1 MNNKLTTRL
10 LLILFIFGLGLYSL
24 FPTVKYQLLKDKE
37 IPVYDTVV
45 NEEKFADLILKHE
58 ILFEMTEDDW
68 ERLEKQA
75 SEKIQIGT
83 KKKLSKEEVQYLQS
97 KSIKQGLDLK
107 GGIYIVLEVDLPQL
121 VNNLAKN
128 KDKKFDIFINDLKDG
143 YTNNSVDFFELFDSK
158 ATNQDLKLPRYF
170 ITYGKTKN
178 QIIEQLKFQADDSIN
193 RIIEII
199 QNRVDQFGVSEPT
212 IQKQGNDRV
221 IIELAGIQDSE
232 RARGLLQST
241 ALLELMIVKDVES
254 TNTIIRQIDNLS
266 YSDNQIGIKS
276 QNEDATNGG
285 DLFSSDNEVN
295 DLQFSS
301 LLIGIGSDLAIDKE
315 NLEQF
320 NSILSQENIKQLLE
334 ATGSNFLFSNSSRIF
349 LNDFGEEEEVYIV
362 YHLVNN
368 AELTGG
374 VIENAQVRLSQ
385 SGATAGQPIVQMEMN
400 SAGSREW
407 ARITGANIKKRI
419 AIVLDKK
426 VHMAPVINSQI
437 FGGSTVIEGL
447 DSVEEAE
454 DVAIVLRAG
463 ALPVPVTIIDQ
474 KIVGPSLGADS
485 VQQGT
490 SSILIGLVLVVLFI
504 IFYYRMSGF
513 IASFSLIWTLIL
525 LLGILALLQATLTL
539 PGIAGLI
546 LTVGMS
552 IDANV
557 IIFERIRE
565 ELRKGKTVRSAIDS
579 GYQRAI
585 TTIVDANL
593 TTGIAAGVLYQYGTG
608 PIKGFATVLFWGIVV
623 SMFTAIIVTRFL
635 FDFTTSRRN
644 VEKLSI

>member
-1 MNNKLTTRL
+1 MNNKLRTRL
-10 LLILFIFGLGLYSL
+10 LLILFIFGLGIYSL
-24 FPTVKYQLLKDKE
+24 LPTIKYQLLSDTKKDNLSK
-37 IPVYDTVV
+37 
-45 NEEKFADLILKHE
+45 NEVEY
-58 ILFEMTEDDW
+58 
-68 ERLEKQA
+68 LEKN
-75 SEKIQIGT
+75 T
-83 KKKLSKEEVQYLQS
+83 
-97 KSIKQGLDLK
+97 IKQGLDLK

-128 KDKKFDIFINDLKDG
+128 KDKKFDIFLNDLKDG
-143 YTNNSVDFFELFDSK
+143 YTNDSVDFFELFENN

-178 QIIEQLKFQADDSIN
+178 EIIEKLKFEANDAIN

-241 ALLELMIVKDVES
+241 ALLELMIVKDIGS
-254 TNTIIRQIDNLS
+254 TNTIIQQIDNLS
-266 YSDNQIGIKS
+266 SSDNQIGIKTES
-276 QNEDATNGG
+276 KDTTNGG
-285 DLFSSDNEVN
+285 DLFSSDNN
-295 DLQFSS
+295 TNNLQFSS
-301 LLIGIGSDLAIDKE
+301 LLIVIGSNLAVDKE
-315 NLEQF
+315 NLEQI
-320 NSILSQENIKQLLE
+320 NNILSQENIKQLLE
-334 ATGSNFLFSNSSRIF
+334 ATGSNFLFSNSSRTF
-349 LNDFGEEEEVYIV
+349 LNDFGEEEEIYIV

-374 VIENAQVRLSQ
+374 VIENAQVRISQ
-385 SGATAGQPIVQMEMN
+385 SGVNAGQPIVQMEMN

-447 DSVEEAE
+447 DSIEEAE
-454 DVAIVLRAG
+454 DIAIVLRAG

>member
-1 MNNKLTTRL
+1 MNNKLRTRL
-10 LLILFIFGLGLYSL
+10 LLILFIFGLGIYSL
-24 FPTVKYQLLKDKE
+24 WPTIKYQLLSDTEKNNLSKDE
-37 IPVYDTVV
+37 VEY
-45 NEEKFADLILKHE
+45 
-58 ILFEMTEDDW
+58 
-68 ERLEKQA
+68 LEKN
-75 SEKIQIGT
+75 T
-83 KKKLSKEEVQYLQS
+83 
-97 KSIKQGLDLK
+97 IKQGLDLK

-128 KDKKFDIFINDLKDG
+128 KDKKFDIFLNDLKDG

-170 ITYGKTKN
+170 ITYGKTKD
-178 QIIEQLKFQADDSIN
+178 QIIEQLQFEANDSIN

-266 YSDNQIGIKS
+266 SSENQIGIKS
-276 QNEDATNGG
+276 QNDNATNVG

-301 LLIGIGSDLAIDKE
+301 LLLGIGSDLAVDEE
-315 NLEQF
+315 NLEQL
-320 NSILSQENIKQLLE
+320 NSILSQDNVKQLLE
-334 ATGSNFLFSNSSRIF
+334 ATGSNFLFSNSSKTF
-349 LNDFGEEEEVYIV
+349 LNDFGEEEEVYII
-362 YHLVNN
+362 YHLANN

-385 SGATAGQPIVQMEMN
+385 SGVTAGQPIVQMEM
-400 SAGSREW
+400 SSTGSREW

-437 FGGSTVIEGL
+437 FGGATVIEGL

-454 DVAIVLRAG
+454 DIAIVLRAG

-485 VQQGT
+485 VRQGT
-490 SSILIGLVLVVLFI
+490 SSILIGLVLVILFI

-565 ELRKGKTVRSAIDS
+565 ELRKGKTVRSAIDA

-593 TTGIAAGVLYQYGTG
+593 TTGIAAGILYQYGTG

-635 FDFTTSRRN
+635 FDFTTSRKN
-644 VEKLSI
+644 LEKLSI

>member
-1 MNNKLTTRL
+1 MNNKLRTRL
-10 LLILFIFGLGLYSL
+10 LLILFIFGLGIYSL
-24 FPTVKYQLLKDKE
+24 WPTIKYQLLSDTEKNNLSKDE
-37 IPVYDTVV
+37 VEY
-45 NEEKFADLILKHE
+45 
-58 ILFEMTEDDW
+58 
-68 ERLEKQA
+68 LEKN
-75 SEKIQIGT
+75 T
-83 KKKLSKEEVQYLQS
+83 
-97 KSIKQGLDLK
+97 IKQGLDLK

-128 KDKKFDIFINDLKDG
+128 KDKKFDIFLNDLKDG
-143 YTNNSVDFFELFDSK
+143 YTNNSVDFFELFDNK

-170 ITYGKTKN
+170 ITYGKTKD
-178 QIIEQLKFQADDSIN
+178 QIIEQLQFEANDSIN

-221 IIELAGIQDSE
+221 MIELAGIQDSE

-266 YSDNQIGIKS
+266 SSENQIGIKS
-276 QNEDATNGG
+276 QNDNATNVG

-301 LLIGIGSDLAIDKE
+301 LLLGIGSDLAVDEE
-315 NLEQF
+315 NLEQL
-320 NSILSQENIKQLLE
+320 NSILSQDNVKQLLE
-334 ATGSNFLFSNSSRIF
+334 ATGSNFLFSNTSKTF
-349 LNDFGEEEEVYIV
+349 LNDFGEEEEVYII
-362 YHLVNN
+362 YHLANN

-385 SGATAGQPIVQMEMN
+385 SGVTAGQPIVQMEMN

-437 FGGSTVIEGL
+437 FGGGTVIEGL

-454 DVAIVLRAG
+454 DIAIVLRAG
-463 ALPVPVTIIDQ
+463 ALPVPVTIIEER
-474 KIVGPSLGADS
+474 IVGPSLGADS
-485 VQQGT
+485 VRQGT
-490 SSILIGLVLVVLFI
+490 SSILIGLVLVILFI

-565 ELRKGKTVRSAIDS
+565 ELRKGKTVRSAIDA

-593 TTGIAAGVLYQYGTG
+593 TTGIAAGILYQYGTG

-635 FDFTTSRRN
+635 FDFTTSRKN
-644 VEKLSI
+644 LEKLSI

>member
-1 MNNKLTTRL
+1 MNNKLRTRL
-10 LLILFIFGLGLYSL
+10 LLILFIFGLGIYSL
-24 FPTVKYQLLKDKE
+24 WPTIKYQLLS
-37 IPVYDTVV
+37 DT
-45 NEEKFADLILKHE
+45 EKNN
-58 ILFEMTEDDW
+58 
-68 ERLEKQA
+68 
-75 SEKIQIGT
+75 
-83 KKKLSKEEVQYLQS
+83 LSQDEVEYFG
-97 KSIKQGLDLK
+97 KNTIKQGLDLK

-121 VNNLAKN
+121 VSNLAKN
-128 KDKKFDIFINDLKDG
+128 KDKKFDIFLNDLKDG

-158 ATNQDLKLPRYF
+158 ATDQDLKLPRYF

-178 QIIEQLKFQADDSIN
+178 QIIEQLQFEANDSIN

-199 QNRVDQFGVSEPT
+199 QNRIDQFGVSEPT

-266 YSDNQIGIKS
+266 SSDNQIGIKS
-276 QNEDATNGG
+276 QNDNATNVG

-301 LLIGIGSDLAIDKE
+301 LLLGIGSDLAVDKE
-315 NLEQF
+315 NLEQL
-320 NSILSQENIKQLLE
+320 NSILSQDNVKQLLE
-334 ATGSNFLFSNSSRIF
+334 ATRSTFLFSNSSRTF

-374 VIENAQVRLSQ
+374 VIEDAQVRLSQ
-385 SGATAGQPIVQMEMN
+385 SGVTAGQPIVQMEMS

-419 AIVLDKK
+419 AIILDKK

-454 DVAIVLRAG
+454 DIAIVLRAG
-463 ALPVPVTIIDQ
+463 SLPVPVTIIEER
-474 KIVGPSLGADS
+474 IVGPSLGADS
-485 VQQGT
+485 VRQGT
-490 SSILIGLVLVVLFI
+490 SSILIGLVLVILFI

-525 LLGILALLQATLTL
+525 LLGILASLQATLTL

-546 LTVGMS
+546 LTIGMS

-565 ELRKGKTVRSAIDS
+565 ELRKGKTVRSAIDA

-593 TTGIAAGVLYQYGTG
+593 TTGIAAGILYQYGTG

-635 FDFTTSRRN
+635 FDFTTSRKN
-644 VEKLSI
+644 LEKLSI

>member
-1 MNNKLTTRL
+1 MNNKLRTRL
-10 LLILFIFGLGLYSL
+10 LLILFIFGLGIYSL
-24 FPTVKYQLLKDKE
+24 WPTIKYQLLS
-37 IPVYDTVV
+37 DT
-45 NEEKFADLILKHE
+45 EKNN
-58 ILFEMTEDDW
+58 
-68 ERLEKQA
+68 
-75 SEKIQIGT
+75 
-83 KKKLSKEEVQYLQS
+83 LSKDEVEYFG
-97 KSIKQGLDLK
+97 KNTIKQGLDLK

-121 VNNLAKN
+121 VSNLAKN
-128 KDKKFDIFINDLKDG
+128 KDKKFDIFLNDLKDG

-178 QIIEQLKFQADDSIN
+178 QIIEQLQFEANDSIN

-199 QNRVDQFGVSEPT
+199 QNRIDQFGVSEPT

-232 RARGLLQST
+232 RARALLQST

-266 YSDNQIGIKS
+266 SSNNQIGIKS
-276 QNEDATNGG
+276 QNDNATNVG

-301 LLIGIGSDLAIDKE
+301 LLLGIGSDLAVDKE
-315 NLEQF
+315 NLEQL
-320 NSILSQENIKQLLE
+320 NSILSQDNVKQLLE
-334 ATGSNFLFSNSSRIF
+334 ATRSNFLFSNSSRTF

-385 SGATAGQPIVQMEMN
+385 SGVTAGQPIVQMEMN

-419 AIVLDKK
+419 AIILDKK

-454 DVAIVLRAG
+454 DIAIVLRAG
-463 ALPVPVTIIDQ
+463 ALPVPVTIIEER
-474 KIVGPSLGADS
+474 IVGPSLGADS
-485 VQQGT
+485 VRQGT
-490 SSILIGLVLVVLFI
+490 SSILIGLVLVILFI
-504 IFYYRMSGF
+504 ILYYRMSGF

-525 LLGILALLQATLTL
+525 LLGILASLQATLTL

-546 LTVGMS
+546 LTIGMS

-565 ELRKGKTVRSAIDS
+565 ELRKGKTVRSAIDA

-593 TTGIAAGVLYQYGTG
+593 TTGIAAGILYQYGTG

-635 FDFTTSRRN
+635 FDFTTSRKN
-644 VEKLSI
+644 LEKLSI